1 MPDDIDIACATER
14 DLQGI
19 MSLQAEN
26 QPECG
31 GTLSASFPK
40 SLFAAIMRETPVIVA
55 RKRNRIIGYL
65 VSSTK
70 KMNAEIPII
79 NAMLEAYAGTMDS
92 HVYGPICVKSEE
104 RGKGLAQAMFK
115 ELQRLKS
122 AREYVLFIRGDN
134 FASLRAHRK
143 MGMREVADF
152 IFRENNYIVLSFIES
167 DDEIVF

>member
-79 NAMLEAYAGTMDS
+79 NAMLAAYSGDQLDS
-92 HVYGPICVKSEE
+92 G
-104 RGKGLAQAMFK
+104 
-115 ELQRLKS
+115 
-122 AREYVLFIRGDN
+122 
-134 FASLRAHRK
+134 
-143 MGMREVADF
+143 
-152 IFRENNYIVLSFIES
+152 IVSR
-167 DDEIVF
+167 DC